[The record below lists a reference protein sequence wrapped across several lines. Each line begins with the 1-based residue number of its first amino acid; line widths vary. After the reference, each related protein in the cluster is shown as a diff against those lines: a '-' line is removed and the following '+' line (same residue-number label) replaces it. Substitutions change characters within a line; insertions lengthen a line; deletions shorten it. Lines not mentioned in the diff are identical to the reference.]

1 MAIRQRCFEAVW
13 FGLVKRIDSVCCSE
27 GRISESAMELCTFCS
42 PLQVSLNVIK
52 ELNFMLLYCF
62 TY

>member
-1 MAIRQRCFEAVW
+1 MAIQQRCFEAVW

-42 PLQVSLNVIK
+42 PLQVSLNVIA
-52 ELNFMLLYCF
+52 
-62 TY
+62 